1 MVEKAQLAATPSLPF
16 TEDGPLF
23 AEPWQAQAF
32 AMAVRLSVEGHFSW
46 PEWVKYLSA
55 EIAAAKNDP
64 QGDQVG
70 DVLDIY
76 YRQWQAALEKLV
88 ADKGLTSSDE
98 MAGRKEEWR
107 RAFLNTPHGKPIELG
122 AAGASPEA
130 EQK

>member
-1 MVEKAQLAATPSLPF
+1 MVGKSQLAATPSLPF

-32 AMAVRLSVEGHFSW
+32 AMAVRLSAEGHFSW

-88 ADKGLTSSDE
+88 ADKGLASPDE
-98 MAGRKEEWR
+98 MAGRKKKWR
-107 RAFLNTPHGKPIELG
+107 RAYLNTPHGKPIKLS
-122 AAGASPEA
+122 AADTE
-130 EQK
+130 